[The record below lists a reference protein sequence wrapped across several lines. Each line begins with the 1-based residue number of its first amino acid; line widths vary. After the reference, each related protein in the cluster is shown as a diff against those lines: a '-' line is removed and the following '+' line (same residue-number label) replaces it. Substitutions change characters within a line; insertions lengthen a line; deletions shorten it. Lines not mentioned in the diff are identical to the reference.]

1 MALALALRGG
11 VALPLKLALAL
22 KEGECVAQGVAETL
36 SVALPEALSQALRL
50 RAATVNVALALGQ
63 AVAVRG
69 AVPEREA
76 EGLPL

>member
-1 MALALALRGG
+1 MAQ
-11 VALPLKLALAL
+11 
-22 KEGECVAQGVAETL
+22 EVAEGL
-36 SVALPEALSQALRL
+36 SVARPEALSQALRV
-50 RAATVNVALALGQ
+50 RAGTVKVALALGQ